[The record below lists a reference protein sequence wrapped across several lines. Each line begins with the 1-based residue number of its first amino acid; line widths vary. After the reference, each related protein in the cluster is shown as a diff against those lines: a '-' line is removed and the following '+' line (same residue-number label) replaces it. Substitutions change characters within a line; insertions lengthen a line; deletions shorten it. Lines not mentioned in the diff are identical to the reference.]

1 MAAALKR
8 TSEIIAVSAQVTES
22 GANTLTSTTIQF
34 PLSPLDNEVFVILQV
49 DIDPNAPDLIA
60 GANTTVQA
68 TLSTTNRTTVG
79 TMADTNVVAAAR
91 KRIMAA
97 AGLTAAVAFN
107 DSAPDQNS
115 PNMDYLAVLATDDMF
130 LNILGSNN
138 VAAASAEVRIFGFRA
153 KSTSAIY
160 AALVQSELLS

>member
-1 MAAALKR
+1 MASALKR
-8 TSEIIAVSAQVTES
+8 TSEIIAVSASVTAS
-22 GANTLTSTTIQF
+22 APNVLTSTTIQF
-34 PLSPLDNEVFVILQV
+34 PLSPLDNECFVILQV
-49 DIDPNAPDLIA
+49 DIDPNAPDLVA
-60 GANTTVQA
+60 GANTTVST
-68 TLSTTNRTTVG
+68 TLSTTARTTVG
-79 TMADTNVVAAAR
+79 TLGDTNVVASAE

-130 LNILGSNN
+130 LNIQGANN
-138 VAAASAEVRIFGFRA
+138 VAAASAQVRIFGYRA
-153 KSTSAIY
+153 KATSAIY